1 MLLLQTEWSKSALKN
16 LSLSASCSQQ
26 KRIESN
32 KWLEVRY
39 AEAKAKVCSVTAKA
53 VHCEYPLVP

>member
-1 MLLLQTEWSKSALKN
+1 MVETCFENHLLSV
-16 LSLSASCSQQ
+16 SCSQQ

-32 KWLEVRY
+32 KWLEVKY
-39 AEAKAKVCSVTAKA
+39 AEAKVKICSVTAKA